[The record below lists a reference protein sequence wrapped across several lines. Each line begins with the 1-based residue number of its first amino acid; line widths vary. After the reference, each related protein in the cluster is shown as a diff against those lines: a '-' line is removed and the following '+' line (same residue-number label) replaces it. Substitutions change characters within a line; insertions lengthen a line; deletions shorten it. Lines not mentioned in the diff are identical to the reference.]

1 MGFMFFV
8 EIINW
13 LSLLTGQ
20 IAMEDLSF
28 PSFLETIKNFI
39 IRDWI
44 NLGDFREVL
53 IEINFIK
60 VLIVEHPEAI
70 RIRED

>member
-1 MGFMFFV
+1 MLFM
-8 EIINW
+8 EIMNW
-13 LSLLTGQ
+13 LSLLAGQ
-20 IAMEDLSF
+20 IVMEDLSF

-53 IEINFIK
+53 NEVYLIK
-60 VLIVEHPEAI
+60 VLVVEHLEAI
-70 RIRED
+70 QLREH